1 MSQCVALSGKSM
13 KGALEIP
20 IGTMSQKQDLQ
31 LDFNQIVLKSITKD
45 LKITQFKISFSIT
58 LLRILYALQ
67 NLLDSFLPGR
77 VFKIDEDAGW
87 I

>member
-1 MSQCVALSGKSM
+1 M

>member
-1 MSQCVALSGKSM
+1 M

-20 IGTMSQKQDLQ
+20 IETMSQKQDLQ

>member
-1 MSQCVALSGKSM
+1 M

-77 VFKIDEDAGW
+77 VFKMYEDAGW

>member
-1 MSQCVALSGKSM
+1 M

-31 LDFNQIVLKSITKD
+31 LDFNQMLLKSITKD

>member
-1 MSQCVALSGKSM
+1 M

-20 IGTMSQKQDLQ
+20 IETMSQKQDLQ
-31 LDFNQIVLKSITKD
+31 LDFNQMLLKSITKD

>member
-1 MSQCVALSGKSM
+1 M

-20 IGTMSQKQDLQ
+20 IETMSQKQDLQ

-77 VFKIDEDAGW
+77 VFKINEDAGW